1 MLYRKAFSRAAYLTV
16 CVFLLLG
23 ITLIGLYVSAKGSI
37 PTTRPTPTI
46 SPVPTTG
53 VTQASDSTPVTQP
66 TRTTNPVS
74 TTQSTPDMAMPDATN
89 ETTNGTFILL
99 PQEIGVNVGDTF
111 FVSVFA
117 KNVTN
122 MYGWQVIL
130 FFDPTIV
137 ECLNVS
143 VPSQQVFSD
152 RYPVSQAL
160 IDFNGTEFTRRPLQ
174 HIQNDEGYVL
184 AGDSLLGR
192 NQTTFYGS
200 GFLCQA
206 TFKALSSGSSNLAL
220 STAAAQPFDTYYLDG
235 TIGTINTIIPSL
247 SNSSF
252 TVLPK

>member
-1 MLYRKAFSRAAYLTV
+1 M
-16 CVFLLLG
+16 
-23 ITLIGLYVSAKGSI
+23 
-37 PTTRPTPTI
+37 
-46 SPVPTTG
+46 TG
-53 VTQASDSTPVTQP
+53 VTRATNSTPVTQSTP
-66 TRTTNPVS
+66 TNSPVS
-74 TTQSTPDMAMPDATN
+74 ATQSTPDIAIPEATN
-89 ETTNGTFILL
+89 ETTFIVL
-99 PQEIGVNVGDTF
+99 PQEVGVNVGDTF

-117 KNVTN
+117 ENFRN

-143 VPSQQVFSD
+143 VPPQQVFSD

-160 IDFNGTEFTRRPLQ
+160 IDFNSTEFTRRPLQ
-174 HIQNDEGYVL
+174 SIQNDEGFVL

-206 TFKALSSGSSNLAL
+206 TFKALSSGSSNLVFSKADV
-220 STAAAQPFDTYYLDG
+220 QPFWTSYLDEG
-235 TIGTINTIIPSL
+235 LNDIIPSF
-247 SNSSF
+247 SNSTI

>member
-1 MLYRKAFSRAAYLTV
+1 MLYREAFSKVAYLTV
-16 CVFLLLG
+16 CISILLG
-23 ITLIGLYVSAKGSI
+23 IILIGLFVSAAGST
-37 PTTRPTPTI
+37 PTTQPTPTI
-46 SPVPTTG
+46 SSVPVTG
-53 VTQASDSTPVTQP
+53 VTQATDSTPVTQS
-66 TRTTNPVS
+66 TRTTSPVS
-74 TTQSTPDMAMPDATN
+74 TSQSTPGMAMPNATN
-89 ETTNGTFILL
+89 ETTFIVL
-99 PQEIGVNVGDTF
+99 PQEVSVNVGDTF

-117 KNVTN
+117 ENVRN

-143 VPSQQVFSD
+143 VPGQQVFSD

-160 IDFNGTEFTRRPLQ
+160 IDFNSTEFTKRPLQ
-174 HIQNDEGYVL
+174 SIQNGEGSVL
-184 AGDSLLGR
+184 AGDCLLGR

-220 STAAAQPFDTYYLDG
+220 STADVQTSRTYYLDEA
-235 TIGTINTIIPSL
+235 IDLIIPSL
-247 SNSSF
+247 SNSSI